1 MMSSK
6 MDGIGQDLHNMEKE
20 MEYYAGKLRQVENQ
34 VEVSTMYD
42 LSLT

>member
-20 MEYYAGKLRQVENQ
+20 MEYYAGKLRQVEKQ

>member
-1 MMSSK
+1 MSTT
-6 MDGIGQDLHNMEKE
+6 MGGMGQDLHNMEKE
-20 MEYYAGKLRQVENQ
+20 MEYYAGKLRQVEKQ